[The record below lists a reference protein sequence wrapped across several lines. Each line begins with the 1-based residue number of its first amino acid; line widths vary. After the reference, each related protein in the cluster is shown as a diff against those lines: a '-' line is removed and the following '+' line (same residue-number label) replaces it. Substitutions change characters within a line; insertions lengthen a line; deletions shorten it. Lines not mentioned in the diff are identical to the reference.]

1 MKRMT
6 YRSAGVDI
14 GKGDELVRAIRKM
27 TRGSRDPALV
37 AGVGGFASLYRVP
50 MRGRRPPLL
59 VAGTDGVGTKI
70 KVAFRTGIHD
80 TIGIDCVAMCAND
93 VAVTGARPLFF
104 LDYFAT
110 GKLSPATGKAV
121 VRGVV
126 TGCRQAGCP
135 LVGGETAELP
145 GLYARGEYDLA
156 GFCVGTVEENSV
168 VDGRNILPGD
178 AVIGVGST
186 GLHSNGYSLA
196 LRILLEMAGLPLS
209 RTVPEL
215 GCTLA
220 SELLRPTRIYVR
232 TIERLLREVPAQGF
246 AHVTGGGLPGNVPRI
261 LPRGLGV
268 RMERGTWPVPPV
280 FALIKR
286 LGRVSENEM
295 YRVFNMGIGL
305 VVIVRRARA
314 EEALK
319 CLLDSGDRAQVVGTV
334 VRGRPFDLV
343 K

>member
-6 YRSAGVDI
+6 YRAAGVDI
-14 GKGDELVRAIRKM
+14 AKGDRLVEAIKKM
-27 TRGSRDPALV
+27 TRGSRDPGLV
-37 AGVGGFASLYRVP
+37 AGVGGFAALYRVP
-50 MRGRRPPLL
+50 MRGKKPPLL

-93 VAVTGARPLFF
+93 VAVQGAKPLFF

-110 GKLSPATGKAV
+110 GKLSVATGKAV
-121 VRGVV
+121 VKGIVE
-126 TGCRQAGCP
+126 GCKRAGCP
-135 LVGGETAELP
+135 LIGGETAELP
-145 GLYARGEYDLA
+145 GLYAKGEYDLA
-156 GFCVGTVEENSV
+156 GFCVGAVEENAV
-168 VDGRNILPGD
+168 VDGRDIRPGD
-178 AVIGVGST
+178 VVIGVGST

-196 LRILLEMAGLPLS
+196 IRVLLETAKLPLS
-209 RTVPEL
+209 RRVPEL

-220 SELLRPTRIYVR
+220 EELLRPTRIYVR
-232 TIERLLREVPAQGF
+232 TISRLVREVPALGF
-246 AHVTGGGLPGNVPRI
+246 AHITGGGLPGNVPRI

-268 RMERGTWPVPPV
+268 RVHRGTWPTPPV

-286 LGRVSENEM
+286 LGRVGESEM

-305 VVIVRRARA
+305 VAIVRRARA

-319 CLLDSGDRAQVVGTV
+319 SLLDSGDRAQVVGTV

-343 K
+343 E